1 VLIPPSALLHG
12 LRLAPT
18 TQVFDLES
26 RERDSRGRVLKS
38 ALCGAHE
45 TPFSQGGA
53 RIFNCVNYVLI

>member
-12 LRLAPT
+12 LRLAPS

-45 TPFSQGGA
+45 TPFSQGG
-53 RIFNCVNYVLI
+53 RPDL